1 MIVKTRVFILVFV
14 HFWCFNDEIVQKKE
28 LKLSTIRQA
37 ILYIL
42 VAIFFTAVGFRA
54 GQQKTLS
61 GAVNV
66 KSLVTGESPD
76 TSRNADFGLF
86 WVVWDK
92 LATSFLETDK
102 VIPKQMVYGAIK
114 GMTDS
119 LGDPY
124 TTFLPPVENTASRE
138 DLQGEFG
145 GVGIQLGFIDNTLAV
160 MAPLPNNPAIEAGV
174 KAGDLILHIKDEK
187 KGIDEDTNGINLPDA
202 VSKIRG
208 PVGDPVTLTFYTP
221 GSKDKRDV
229 TLIRANIQVP
239 SVELKFVNEA
249 GVEDKNGKY
258 ALLAVSKFG
267 ERTIEEWQESVTKI
281 LAKNPDGIILDLRN
295 NPGGYLQRAIDLASE
310 FIPDGVVVKQQ
321 GKTNT
326 EVFTVNRKGKLIGKK
341 VVVLVNKG
349 SASASEILAGAL
361 KDRIGSKLVG
371 EKTFGKGT
379 VQDAIE
385 LPGGAGLH
393 VTIAKWLLPNGN
405 NIHKEGIS
413 PDVEV
418 LLDDDGAKDEQL
430 VKAIEIIK
438 SE

>member
-1 MIVKTRVFILVFV
+1 M
-14 HFWCFNDEIVQKKE
+14 QKKT

-37 ILYIL
+37 ILYTL

-54 GQQKTLS
+54 GQQKAMS

-76 TSRNADFGLF
+76 STRNADFGLF

-92 LATSFLETDK
+92 LSSSFLETDK
-102 VIPKQMVYGAIK
+102 VVPKQMVFGAIK

-187 KGIDEDTNGINLPDA
+187 KGIDEDTGGINLPDA

-208 PVGDPVTLTFYTP
+208 PVGDPVILTFYTP

-229 TLIRANIQVP
+229 TLVRANIQVP
-239 SVELKFVNEA
+239 SVELKFVNES

-258 ALLAVSKFG
+258 AHLSVSKFG

-281 LAKNPDGIILDLRN
+281 LAANPDGIILDLRN

-321 GKTNT
+321 GKSNT
-326 EVFTVNRKGKLIGKK
+326 EVFTVNRKGRLVGKE
-341 VVVLVNKG
+341 VVILVNKG

-361 KDRIGSKLVG
+361 KDRVGSKLVG

-393 VTIAKWLLPNGN
+393 VTIAKWLLPNGS
-405 NIHKEGIS
+405 NIHKEGIA

-418 LLDDDGAKDEQL
+418 MLDEDPARDEQL
-430 VKAIEIIK
+430 IKAIEVLK
-438 SE
+438 S